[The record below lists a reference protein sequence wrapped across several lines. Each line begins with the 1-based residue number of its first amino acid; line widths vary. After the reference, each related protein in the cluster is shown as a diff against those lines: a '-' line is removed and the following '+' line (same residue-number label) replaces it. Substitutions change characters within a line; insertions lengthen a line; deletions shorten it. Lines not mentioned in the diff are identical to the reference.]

1 MCSVRPADNMISL
14 LMLAFRG
21 VVRRFR
27 PMASKTP
34 NLVQRN
40 IACHIRMPNTRESA
54 HLCFTTV
61 AKLGSNGQMFDAIF
75 TVWIGG
81 IMSPIGQTRPQRS
94 SQRIFEARFHYCM

>member
-14 LMLAFRG
+14 LMVAFGG

-27 PMASKTP
+27 PRKTP

-40 IACHIRMPNTRESA
+40 IACHIRMPNTQESA

-61 AKLGSNGQMFDAIF
+61 A
-75 TVWIGG
+75 
-81 IMSPIGQTRPQRS
+81 
-94 SQRIFEARFHYCM
+94 